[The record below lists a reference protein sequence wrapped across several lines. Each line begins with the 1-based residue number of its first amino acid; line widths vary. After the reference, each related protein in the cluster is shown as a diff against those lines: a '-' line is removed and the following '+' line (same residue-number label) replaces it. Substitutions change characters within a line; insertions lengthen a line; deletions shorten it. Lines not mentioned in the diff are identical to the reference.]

1 MFPPIRTALLLL
13 IATVPAFAQQAASSA
28 AGATETAVATTDIK
42 PPTIA
47 DPALVQPPS
56 EGIGDLLMARG
67 RYLAAIHVYEQLTPT
82 APILNKLGMAC
93 EHMLMFE
100 RARQS
105 FDGALKLNPKYAEAY
120 NNMGTLA
127 HSQSDLGRAE
137 KMYKKSLKLKPSSA
151 NTMQNLGAL
160 YYAEHK
166 YKKGDAA
173 YKEALAIDPQILEHS
188 AHTGIQTN
196 TKADAA
202 SELHYHMAMTYAQA
216 GSRAMALDY
225 LRKAIGEGFNDR
237 NRLLHD
243 KEFADLRTTDVFLKM
258 VDDLKKN

>member
-1 MFPPIRTALLLL
+1 MVSPLRTTLITLALLLPVNL
-13 IATVPAFAQQAASSA
+13 FSQQATGTQPVAAPAPTPAAAS
-28 AGATETAVATTDIK
+28 E
-42 PPTIA
+42 
-47 DPALVQPPS
+47 PALSLPPS
-56 EGIGDLLMARG
+56 EGIGDVMMARG
-67 RYLAAIHVYEQLTPT
+67 RYLAAIRVFEQLPPT
-82 APILNKLGMAC
+82 APILNKTGIAC
-93 EHMLMFE
+93 EHMLMFD
-100 RARQS
+100 RARSS
-105 FDGALKLNPKYAEAY
+105 FEAALKINPGYAEAY
-120 NNMGTLA
+120 NNMGTLF
-127 HSQSDLGRAE
+127 HSLGDLGRAE
-137 KMYKKSLKLKPSSA
+137 KMYKKALKLKPHAA
-151 NTMQNLGAL
+151 NTLQNLGAL
-160 YYAEHK
+160 YYTQRK

-188 AHTGIQTN
+188 AHTGIQT
-196 TKADAA
+196 TSKADAA